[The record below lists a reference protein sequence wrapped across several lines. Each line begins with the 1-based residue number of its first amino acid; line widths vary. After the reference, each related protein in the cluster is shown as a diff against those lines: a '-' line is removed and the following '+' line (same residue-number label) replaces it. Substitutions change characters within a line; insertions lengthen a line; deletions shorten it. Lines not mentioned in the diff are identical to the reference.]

1 MMPEPLLSISP
12 LPVSL
17 IAAPLI
23 AAAIIFTLGRWWRL
37 CREGA
42 AFGGTL
48 LTIYFA
54 VLLVQEV
61 INGQTVHGRL
71 QTYADGL
78 SGLVVLLVSVV
89 TLIIVGYSL
98 TYMQHEVEEGR
109 TTEQRLVLY
118 YGLVMLFLAAMM
130 WVCLTNNMIWLYLA
144 LEATTL
150 ATALLVCF
158 YWNHEG
164 LEASYKYLLLV
175 VAGLMFALL
184 GTVLVYA
191 AAAPYAEEGRSAL
204 LLTEL
209 GRMIPLIP
217 RSVSLLAIACF
228 VVGFGTKAGL
238 VPFHAWLPDA
248 HSEAPAPISALLSG
262 LVIKVGAYA
271 LARTVTIF
279 APHYN
284 VVIVFVAIMASASM
298 LIGVLM
304 ALGQD
309 DLKRLLAFHS
319 VSQIG
324 YVIEGLG
331 FGTYLG
337 IYGGLFHFVNHALFK
352 ALLFL
357 SVGAVMYA
365 TGGLRRISQLKGLG
379 RRMPVTAACFFV
391 GAVSMG
397 GLPPFNGFMSKL
409 MLFVAGAE
417 LRLWW
422 AVAIG
427 MLVSILTLACMVHAG
442 YKIFWGEPTTE
453 LATNPGL
460 KEVPVS
466 LWLGMAVLA
475 VLCVAI
481 GVYPQLL
488 HPLLHRGT
496 ECILAVYR
504 TGAGPMP

>member
-1 MMPEPLLSISP
+1 MSESYLPLA
-12 LPVSL
+12 L
-17 IAAPLI
+17 IGVPLI
-23 AAAIIFTLGRWWRL
+23 AAAIIFSLGRWLRL

-42 AFGGTL
+42 ALGGAL
-48 LTIYFA
+48 LSLYLA
-54 VLLVQEV
+54 VLTASQVLRSGALTCWGTA
-61 INGQTVHGRL
+61 INV
-71 QTYADGL
+71 DGL
-78 SGLVVLLVSVV
+78 SALMVV
-89 TLIIVGYSL
+89 TVSLVTAIIVFYSL
-98 TYMQHEVEEGR
+98 HYMHHEQRRGA
-109 TTEQRLVLY
+109 TTEAKLVTY
-118 YGLVMLFLAAMM
+118 YSLLMVFLAAMM
-130 WVCLTNNMIWLYLA
+130 WACTTNSMVWMYVA

-158 YWNHEG
+158 YWTRAA
-164 LEASYKYLLLV
+164 LEAGYKYDMLV
-175 VAGLMFALL
+175 VAGFCFALF
-184 GTVLVYA
+184 GTVLLYSA
-191 AAAPYAEEGRSAL
+191 AAQYTPGRPAL

-209 GRMIPLIP
+209 GRIIPHIP
-217 RSVSLLAIACF
+217 RSVSLLAVACF

-271 LARTVTIF
+271 LARTVSIF
-279 APHYN
+279 APHYSA
-284 VVIVFVAIMASASM
+284 VIIFVAIMASASM
-298 LIGVLM
+298 LIGIFM
-304 ALGQD
+304 ALAQD

-337 IYGGLFHFVNHALFK
+337 IYGGLFHLVNHALFK

-365 TGGLRRISQLKGLG
+365 TGGVRRISQLKGLG
-379 RRMPVTAACFFV
+379 SRMPITAVCFFV
-391 GAVSMG
+391 GAVAMG

-409 MLFVAGAE
+409 TLFIAGGQ
-417 LRLWW
+417 LHLWW

-427 MLVSILTLACMVHAG
+427 VLVSILTLACMVHAG
-442 YKIFWGEPTTE
+442 YKIFWGHPTTE
-453 LATNPGL
+453 PASNPGL
-460 KEVPVS
+460 KEVPAS
-466 LWLGMAVLA
+466 MWIGMVLLA
-475 VLCVAI
+475 ILCLVI
-481 GVYPQLL
+481 GIYPQLI

-504 TGAGPMP
+504 AGAVP